1 MSSRHHSRS
10 RTSRASRPA
19 PRNQSRNQSRSRS
32 RVAGSRSRSAAK
44 PVYVPKGISAGR
56 ARRLVFDGVYQKTRG
71 GLVAGD
77 LKENKQGKVV
87 SIKKAAQ
94 GKRLQKANPYRE
106 NKKFMKYKGKVDQL

>member
-10 RTSRASRPA
+10 RASRASRPA
-19 PRNQSRNQSRSRS
+19 PRNQSRSRS